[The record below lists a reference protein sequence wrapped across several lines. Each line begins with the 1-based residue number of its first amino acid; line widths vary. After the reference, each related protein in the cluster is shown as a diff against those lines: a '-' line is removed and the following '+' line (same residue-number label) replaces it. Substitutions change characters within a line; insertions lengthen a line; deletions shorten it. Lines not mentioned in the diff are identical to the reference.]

1 MKYLYSIIILLFS
14 FTSLLPAQEIRMK
27 EMGTLEQVY
36 QEAVESEEPL
46 SFNDLNIEFGYVLYQ
61 TEIEIESEES
71 ILELEN
77 VRDYG
82 VVYLNDN
89 FQGSITDNNKRLML
103 NASPGEYTLSLYVEN
118 IGRITYGP
126 EILDNSKGLFGSV
139 VLDGIAIENWT
150 ILPLSIKECNVK
162 GLQFTKEN
170 ATQSPSFYK
179 GSFEIETPKETYLD
193 ISGWGMGEVWLNGN
207 YIGSYWEAE
216 KQQSIQVS
224 VEDLLEG
231 KNELVVFDLKRNI
244 QQTMKLSDKP
254 VFK

>member
-1 MKYLYSIIILLFS
+1 
-14 FTSLLPAQEIRMK
+14 
-27 EMGTLEQVY
+27 
-36 QEAVESEEPL
+36 
-46 SFNDLNIEFGYVLYQ
+46 
-61 TEIEIESEES
+61 
-71 ILELEN
+71 
-77 VRDYG
+77 
-82 VVYLNDN
+82 
-89 FQGSITDNNKRLML
+89 ML